1 MVQGDGDVDQ
11 DLQPG
16 RREHGRRSRRR
27 PPRAARPDE
36 VAQGGEHA
44 LQGHAV
50 GHETTI
56 GIGNGCGGV
65 GGTSGAGSIDDG
77 GGGARPG
84 TVRCGREIRGRTR
97 GRGSDR
103 RPGPARGLG
112 ALRGPPAGVAL
123 AGAQRAQGHS
133 HQRVGAQLGGGA
145 LIPGGAR
152 RGGHGVESGVHQEGV
167 GGGHE

>member
-11 DLQPG
+11 DLQSG

-56 GIGNGCGGV
+56 GIGNGRGGV
-65 GGTSGAGSIDDG
+65 GGASGVGSIDDG

-84 TVRCGREIRGRTR
+84 ITWRGRGIRGRAR